1 MSLCRLQAQ
10 RNLTGIMNYTN
21 PGAVSHNEILQMY
34 KDYIDPDFKWSNFSV
49 EEQAKV
55 IVAARSNNLLD
66 TERVSQAACFCL
78 LCQSSMCCAR
88 LHAWEMLA
96 FCLVSCMWLLQIEK
110 EFPQIL
116 SIHDSLKKF
125 VFEPNAKN
133 KPQVLAA
140 VKEMRGR

>member
-1 MSLCRLQAQ
+1 MQHYLVQTYHADNLCGFA
-10 RNLTGIMNYTN
+10 
-21 PGAVSHNEILQMY
+21 
-34 KDYIDPDFKWSNFSV
+34 
-49 EEQAKV
+49 
-55 IVAARSNNLLD
+55 
-66 TERVSQAACFCL
+66 
-78 LCQSSMCCAR
+78 
-88 LHAWEMLA
+88 
-96 FCLVSCMWLLQIEK
+96 QIEK

>member
-1 MSLCRLQAQ
+1 MQ
-10 RNLTGIMNYTN
+10 
-21 PGAVSHNEILQMY
+21 V
-34 KDYIDPDFKWSNFSV
+34 
-49 EEQAKV
+49 
-55 IVAARSNNLLD
+55 
-66 TERVSQAACFCL
+66 
-78 LCQSSMCCAR
+78 
-88 LHAWEMLA
+88 
-96 FCLVSCMWLLQIEK
+96 LLQIEK

>member
-1 MSLCRLQAQ
+1 MSYPCDSLATLSLLFLLLSPLATCPFLFKCMRLQKQ
-10 RNLTGIMNYTN
+10 DD
-21 PGAVSHNEILQMY
+21 AVCLRFH
-34 KDYIDPDFKWSNFSV
+34 
-49 EEQAKV
+49 
-55 IVAARSNNLLD
+55 
-66 TERVSQAACFCL
+66 SQVCVQC
-78 LCQSSMCCAR
+78 
-88 LHAWEMLA
+88 HI
-96 FCLVSCMWLLQIEK
+96 LLQIEK

>member
-1 MSLCRLQAQ
+1 MSIAPTRCDCL
-10 RNLTGIMNYTN
+10 M
-21 PGAVSHNEILQMY
+21 S
-34 KDYIDPDFKWSNFSV
+34 FSLKS
-49 EEQAKV
+49 AL
-55 IVAARSNNLLD
+55 AD
-66 TERVSQAACFCL
+66 TEV
-78 LCQSSMCCAR
+78 
-88 LHAWEMLA
+88 
-96 FCLVSCMWLLQIEK
+96 LLQIEK

>member
-1 MSLCRLQAQ
+1 MQKDELFAGVIQFGVLVCLCMRLPVCHPS
-10 RNLTGIMNYTN
+10 T
-21 PGAVSHNEILQMY
+21 SC
-34 KDYIDPDFKWSNFSV
+34 S
-49 EEQAKV
+49 
-55 IVAARSNNLLD
+55 
-66 TERVSQAACFCL
+66 CL
-78 LCQSSMCCAR
+78 LCFSFKSAV
-88 LHAWEMLA
+88 ADIK
-96 FCLVSCMWLLQIEK
+96 VVLQIEK

>member
-1 MSLCRLQAQ
+1 M
-10 RNLTGIMNYTN
+10 
-21 PGAVSHNEILQMY
+21 
-34 KDYIDPDFKWSNFSV
+34 
-49 EEQAKV
+49 
-55 IVAARSNNLLD
+55 
-66 TERVSQAACFCL
+66 CL
-78 LCQSSMCCAR
+78 LIFTLKSA
-88 LHAWEMLA
+88 LA
-96 FCLVSCMWLLQIEK
+96 NVEVLLQIEK